1 MMEPGSADRLLLGE
15 EGTQLPEK
23 TVGGSIVWHPAA

>member
-1 MMEPGSADRLLLGE
+1 MMESGSADRLLLGE

-23 TVGGSIVWHPAA
+23 TVNGSIAWRPAA